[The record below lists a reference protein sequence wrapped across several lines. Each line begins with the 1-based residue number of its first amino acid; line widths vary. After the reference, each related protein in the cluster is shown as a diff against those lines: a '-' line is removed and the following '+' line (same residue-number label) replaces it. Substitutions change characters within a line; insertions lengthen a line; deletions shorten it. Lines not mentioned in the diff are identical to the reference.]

1 MIAHSKTIQVVI
13 CLAVVVLVAGTL
25 QAQIDR
31 ASISGTVTDPSGA
44 AVAGAT
50 VTVTNAGTNQSQTLT
65 TDSSGLYTARLLHIG
80 TYSVEVTAKGFERSL
95 HSGIE
100 LNVNQVAQVDL
111 QLKVGS
117 ASEMTQVSADPPLI
131 ATETSSLGTVETQQ
145 RIVDL
150 PLNGRLFTQLAWLG
164 PGASQGSSSGIGLS
178 GSTDDNRPGIQLAV
192 NGLWA
197 FDNNFL
203 LDGVDNN
210 GIGDGT
216 IAVNPSPDAIG
227 EFQVE
232 ESAMKAEFG
241 RGGAAVNAALKSG
254 TNQFHGGAY
263 EYLRNDVLDARNY
276 FNPSSNGPKAPL
288 HRNQFGFFVGG
299 PILKNRTF
307 FFADYAGSR
316 LHEAGIDFGTVPS
329 MAERNGDFTDRGL
342 MIYDPN
348 TLVTDPNSP
357 LYGTRSLINPS
368 DPSVIPT
375 NRIDQI
381 GQNIANLYPLP
392 NVAGAGVSNNF
403 VYYPVATNDGNQ
415 GDIRIDHKISDRDQL
430 FGHASVEDHPQF
442 APPPLP
448 GQAGGCCGGNMNMRE
463 QNHALGWSHTFNTNV
478 LNDLRFSFI
487 RYDVTS
493 TSTDFGQ
500 NISDQVGIP
509 NANRGNEETSGLA
522 NIGINA
528 YSDLGN
534 SYWIPELSADNM
546 YQVADSVSWIRGK
559 HSIKLG
565 VDYRKYQRNF
575 YQSQAAFGQFNFNG
589 QFTVASTSSQAQ
601 YGLPDLLLGVPD
613 SREQDG
619 LAYKD
624 HTRFFELGGFIQ
636 DDFRVT
642 KNLTLNLGLRYD
654 LMSPIGGTVGNFNL
668 ATNVVDLNF
677 GPGAK
682 SNAGVGY
689 DKKDFGPRIG
699 FAWSPFEDRKTVLSS
714 AFGIFYA
721 PEGNQFNDIGE
732 NPPNLQ
738 YYSLNTPASTI
749 PALATMIDS
758 GFPAQLPTSDPADPS
773 GQVKTTG
780 PVRKPPRVIEWNLSV
795 QRELARNWV
804 LHVAYVGTHATG
816 IWNNEDSNLDQP
828 RQPLDTNFTS
838 DPMIDP
844 LQSGNYGRPYYGVLP
859 YLSVINPIDY
869 PNFSIGFN
877 GLETKLE
884 KRFSNG
890 FTLLSSYTWSHDI
903 GSFQGAHT
911 GNTQIADFPNAQR
924 GNVDPD
930 FRHRLTVSYTYELP
944 FGRGK
949 PYGAALNSFEN
960 AVAGGWQVGGITT
973 IRSGEHYTAF
983 LSYDPTNTGTA
994 AMPDKIHDPTD
1005 FSFDIPQQE
1014 ADGCDRPGHQ
1024 TLICFYNPGAF
1035 VLPPLAPGQTS
1046 AREFGNAGDGDLLG
1060 PHQVNFDF
1068 SAFKNFSI
1076 TERQQFQFRAEMFN
1090 IFNHPQFGLPNRNP
1104 DQGGANGGA
1113 RIFGTL
1119 GDNQREIQFAL
1130 RYTF

>member
-1 MIAHSKTIQVVI
+1 MTAHSNTIRVVI
-13 CLAVVVLVAGTL
+13 CLVAVFFVVGTL
-25 QAQIDR
+25 EAQIDR
-31 ASISGTVTDPSGA
+31 ASIAGTVTDPSGA

-50 VTVTNAGTNQSQTLT
+50 VTVTNAGTNQTVTLT
-65 TDSSGLYTARLLHIG
+65 TGSDGSYVARLLQIG
-80 TYSVEVTAKGFERSL
+80 FYSVEAAATGFQKTL

-100 LNVNQVAQVDL
+100 LNVNQVAQVDMHL
-111 QLKVGS
+111 SVG
-117 ASEMTQVSADPPLI
+117 AANQVTQVTADPPLI
-131 ATETSSLGTVETQQ
+131 DTETSSLGTVETQQ

-164 PGASQGSSSGIGLS
+164 PGTTPGSSSGIGLS

-227 EFQVE
+227 EFRVE

-263 EYLRNDVLDARNY
+263 EYLRNDALDARNY
-276 FNPSSNGPKAPL
+276 FNPTSNGPKAPL

-299 PILKNRTF
+299 PIIKNRTF

-329 MAERNGDFTDRGL
+329 LAERGGDFTDRGL
-342 MIYDPN
+342 ILYDPA
-348 TLVTDPNSP
+348 TTDPTGARQ
-357 LYGTRSLINPS
+357 LLNPS
-368 DPSVIPT
+368 NPSVIPA
-375 NRIDQI
+375 NRIDTI

-392 NVAGAGVSNNF
+392 NVPGAGVSNNF

-415 GDIRIDHKISDRDQL
+415 GDIRIDHKIGDHDQL
-430 FGHASVEDHPQF
+430 FGHSSVEDHPQF

-448 GQAGGCCGGNMNMRE
+448 GLAGGCCGGNMNMRE
-463 QNHALGWSHTFNTNV
+463 QNHAIGWSHTFGTNV
-478 LNDLRFSFI
+478 LNDLRFSFL

-493 TSTDFGQ
+493 ASTTFGK
-500 NISDQVGIP
+500 NVSDMVGIP
-509 NANRGNEETSGLA
+509 HANRGNQETSGLA
-522 NIGINA
+522 NIGVNS

-534 SYWIPELSADNM
+534 SYWIPELSADNT
-546 YQVADSVSWIRGK
+546 YQLADSVSWIRGK
-559 HSIKLG
+559 HTIKLG
-565 VDYRKYQRNF
+565 VDYRRYQRNF
-575 YQSQAAFGQFNFNG
+575 YQSQAAFGQFSFNG
-589 QFTVASTSSQAQ
+589 QFTTQNTSDGGQ
-601 YGLPDLLLGVPD
+601 YGLPDLLLGVPNY
-613 SREQDG
+613 REQDG

-624 HTRFFELGGFIQ
+624 HTRFFELGGFVQ
-636 DDFRVT
+636 DDIRVT
-642 KNLTLNLGLRYD
+642 KNLTLNVGLRYD
-654 LMSPIGGTVGNFNL
+654 IMSPIGGTVGNFNL

-689 DKKDFGPRIG
+689 DKKDFGPRVG
-699 FAWSPFEDRKTVLSS
+699 FAWSPFEDRKTVVSS

-738 YYSLNTPASTI
+738 YYQLNTSSSTI
-749 PALATMIDS
+749 PTLATMIDS
-758 GFPAQLPTSDPADPS
+758 GFPAQLPTSNPADPS

-780 PVRKPPRVIEWNLSV
+780 SVRKPPRVIEWNLSV

-804 LHVAYVGTHATG
+804 LHVSYVGTHATG
-816 IWNNEDSNLDQP
+816 IWNNEDSNLNQP

-838 DPMIDP
+838 NPAIDP
-844 LQSGNYGRPYYGVLP
+844 LQSGNFGRPYYGVLP
-859 YLSVINPIDY
+859 FLSVINPIDY
-869 PNFSIGFN
+869 PNFSVGFH

-884 KRFSNG
+884 KRFSSG
-890 FTLLSSYTWSHDI
+890 LTLLASYTWSHDI

-930 FRHRLTVSYTYELP
+930 FRHRFTLSYTYELP
-944 FGRGK
+944 FGKGK
-949 PYGAALNSFEN
+949 GYGANMNAFEN
-960 AVAGGWQVGGITT
+960 AVAGGWQIAGITT

-983 LSYDPTNTGTA
+983 LSSDPTNTGTA
-994 AMPDKIHDPTD
+994 ALPDKIHNPYD
-1005 FSFDIPQQE
+1005 FSFNIPQQA
-1014 ADGCDRPGHQ
+1014 ADGCDNPGHQ
-1024 TLICFYNPGAF
+1024 TLLCFYNPAAF

-1046 AREFGNAGDGDLLG
+1046 AHQFGNAGDGDLVG
-1060 PHQVNFDF
+1060 PDQVNFDF
-1068 SAFKNFSI
+1068 STFKDFRI
-1076 TERQQFQFRAEMFN
+1076 TERQQLQFRAEMFN
-1090 IFNHPQFGLPNRNP
+1090 IFNHPQFGLPGRNP
-1104 DQGGANGGA
+1104 DQGGTNGGA
-1113 RIFGTL
+1113 RISGTL
-1119 GDNQREIQFAL
+1119 PDNQREIQFAL